1 MYVALE
7 RLSHVIDNIVGST
20 KKFVAECPGRV
31 CVCVS
36 DWACVCIRYSEDSA
50 LV

>member
-20 KKFVAECPGRV
+20 KKFVAECPV
-31 CVCVS
+31 CVCVCV
-36 DWACVCIRYSEDSA
+36 CVCIRYSEDSA